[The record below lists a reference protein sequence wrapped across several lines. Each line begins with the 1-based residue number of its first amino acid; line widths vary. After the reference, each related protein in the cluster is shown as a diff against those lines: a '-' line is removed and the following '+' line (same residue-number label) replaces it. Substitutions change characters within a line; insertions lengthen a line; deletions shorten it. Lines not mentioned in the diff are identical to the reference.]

1 MEMPALYP
9 LQFQP
14 ILRELIWGGR
24 RLGTVLHKPI
34 GPASDYAESW
44 EVSDYHDQVSV
55 VGEGPLA
62 GTTLRELVR
71 SRPLELLGPAV
82 GPREQFPLLVKF
94 IDANQDLSVQVHP
107 DDEKG
112 RRLAGDNGKTEAWV
126 IVAAEPG
133 SVIYAGLEHGV
144 GADEFRRA
152 IEAGRVEPLLH
163 RFEARPGDSVLIEA
177 GTVHAIGAG
186 VLLAEIQQMS
196 DATFRVFDWNRVGP
210 DGKPRQLH
218 IEQAM
223 ESIDF
228 RRGPVNPIIPRVEEI
243 DGVGTRE
250 RLAQFGVLCTR
261 TTEGPR
267 TGHRGRARSIH
278 DLDGAGGTLGDR
290 PRRTLLP
297 AGIRANRPVAGSLGR
312 VSDRPARRGG
322 RVELHRP
329 VRTTRMG
336 RGPSAGDRPADRAGE
351 DGVADEETI
360 DDRSFSPR
368 RWPGL
373 RIAAAVRMAFDFRKL
388 LISAAGLLLL
398 QLGWTLF
405 DIAFS
410 GSIGV
415 TPDVLPRSPAARPVE
430 KLSWSAETVGRLT
443 HRLFEPG
450 RILATPL
457 NAMLDPRSN
466 VPTMLHALAGVAW
479 LIVVWG
485 LCGGA
490 IARIAVLQEA
500 QLRNPGIAEA
510 VRFAWKSGDAL
521 VLAPFCFLG
530 ALAFCSLSG
539 LLLGLI
545 YRLPGGEAVAG
556 ALLFIPLLAGLV
568 MTLLVVTL
576 IAGWPFFHAALAAG
590 AERRARC
597 DEPDI

>member
-34 GPASDYAESW
+34 GAASDYAESW

-55 VGEGPLA
+55 VGEGLLA

-133 SVIYAGLEHGV
+133 SVIYAGLKQGV

-228 RRGPVNPIIPRVEEI
+228 RRGPVNPITPRVEEI

-250 RLAQFGVLCTR
+250 RLAHSAYFALER
-261 TTEGPR
+261 R
-267 TGHRGRARSIH
+267 KMRAPVTAGERDRFTILMG
-278 DLDGAGGTLGDR
+278 LDGRSEIVHGGRSFPLEFGQTA
-290 PRRTLLP
+290 LLP
-297 AGIRANRPVAGSLGR
+297 AA
-312 VSDRPARRGG
+312 
-322 RVELHRP
+322 
-329 VRTTRMG
+329 
-336 RGPSAGDRPADRAGE
+336 AGE
-351 DGVADEETI
+351 CQI
-360 DDRSFSPR
+360 
-368 RWPGL
+368 
-373 RIAAAVRMAFDFRKL
+373 
-388 LISAAGLLLL
+388 
-398 QLGWTLF
+398 
-405 DIAFS
+405 
-410 GSIGV
+410 
-415 TPDVLPRSPAARPVE
+415 
-430 KLSWSAETVGRLT
+430 
-443 HRLFEPG
+443 
-450 RILATPL
+450 
-457 NAMLDPRSN
+457 
-466 VPTMLHALAGVAW
+466 VPH
-479 LIVVWG
+479 
-485 LCGGA
+485 
-490 IARIAVLQEA
+490 
-500 QLRNPGIAEA
+500 
-510 VRFAWKSGDAL
+510 
-521 VLAPFCFLG
+521 
-530 ALAFCSLSG
+530 
-539 LLLGLI
+539 
-545 YRLPGGEAVAG
+545 GEAVV
-556 ALLFIPLLAGLV
+556 LSCIVP
-568 MTLLVVTL
+568 
-576 IAGWPFFHAALAAG
+576 
-590 AERRARC
+590 
-597 DEPDI
+597 